1 MLLRNLAYFNL
12 DWRSS
17 RYRYKW
23 CSFNNSEMSHSLW
36 ETDVWRV
43 LIVEQDVKCV
53 LDHYGCFLIKLGSLK
68 VFRMWNWCALGKNQK
83 KGVERKRAIEVIGNW
98 LQRKMSPVSSCGQH
112 FKHGHHSREGRLG
125 KPSSLFR
132 TLSIELNLKDSHEGI
147 NRGQEHWEH
156 FFTVTR
162 KPRDA
167 LQKWLPPRGYT
178 SSPHLVLTTTVCN
191 ENSSHPQFQRTIKRD

>member
-43 LIVEQDVKCV
+43 LTVEQDVKCV
-53 LDHYGCFLIKLGSLK
+53 LDHYGCFFIKLGSLK
-68 VFRMWNWCALGKNQK
+68 VFRMWNWCALEKNLK
-83 KGVERKRAIEVIGNW
+83 KGVERKRAIEVVGNW

-112 FKHGHHSREGRLG
+112 FKHGHHSCEGRLG

-132 TLSIELNLKDSHEGI
+132 TLSIELNLKRLGWGNKSWSGALRTFLYSHLETKSGPSEMVASQRLHLI
-147 NRGQEHWEH
+147 
-156 FFTVTR
+156 
-162 KPRDA
+162 
-167 LQKWLPPRGYT
+167 T
-178 SSPHLVLTTTVCN
+178 SFSPHNNRMQWKLF
-191 ENSSHPQFQRTIKRD
+191 PPTISEDY